1 MTVLK
6 YLIFMNFHPK
16 DHTSMSGAQR
26 VINYNI
32 NCNFF
37 NFSIS

>member
-1 MTVLK
+1 MIVTK
-6 YLIFMNFHPK
+6 FLISMNFHPK
-16 DHTSMSGAQR
+16 DHGSMSEGQR